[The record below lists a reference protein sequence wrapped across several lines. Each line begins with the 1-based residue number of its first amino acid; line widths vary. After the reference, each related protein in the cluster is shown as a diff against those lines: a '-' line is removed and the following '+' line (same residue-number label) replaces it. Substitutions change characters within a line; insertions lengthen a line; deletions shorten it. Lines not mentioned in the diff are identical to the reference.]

1 MVRWNSRDKS
11 LSVVVSLLSSSRQAQ
26 VDEEEWRKFLARR
39 PPIFCFIFLFLCCS
53 ASPVKVRRSL
63 QSTDNENS
71 YNLFGSEKNQEEEQ
85 RRNETQQQ
93 QQHHP
98 TKQQLRAEDCDYTLY
113 VASTL
118 ALRGFI
124 FYSCLLVGRRATAS
138 CEGCVLGT
146 KTRNDVRAD
155 N

>member
-1 MVRWNSRDKS
+1 MVGITTIQQ
-11 LSVVVSLLSSSRQAQ
+11 QAQ
-26 VDEEEWRKFLARR
+26 VDDEEWRMFLARRR
-39 PPIFCFIFLFLCCS
+39 PPIFCLIFLFLCCS

-98 TKQQLRAEDCDYTLY
+98 TKQQLRAEDCDYTLH

-124 FYSCLLVGRRATAS
+124 FYTPAKVVCWGPRRGTM
-138 CEGCVLGT
+138 CEQITNSPGT
-146 KTRNDVRAD
+146 LDLF
-155 N
+155 